1 MSLTEASQKRSEAG
15 GSLTHSWQGSKV
27 VVMVAHVDTRAT
39 VTQVRTK
46 LSSLDKTM
54 KAMDSDI

>member
-1 MSLTEASQKRSEAG
+1 MLI
-15 GSLTHSWQGSKV
+15 SKV
-27 VVMVAHVDTRAT
+27 VVVAHVDTRAT

-54 KAMDSDI
+54 KDIDSDIEKVQ